1 MDILVITT
9 YYPPDTAVAAVRPYM
24 LAKYLTQRGHK
35 VTVLRS
41 GDFYN
46 SASDFFDMNIPV
58 RVISFLGP
66 DSPAERFARGELK
79 EVPVVE
85 HKSRIDFLPAVVR
98 KPLAWA
104 FNTCMRP
111 KRFKQAQAKI
121 AQRIEMQKA
130 ALDKLRDEHFDVV
143 FTTFSQQENI
153 AAGQYAKQLF
163 GCKLIQDY
171 RDPLARRLFHTRSE
185 YRVLKKIQDDSI
197 RNADGLTTVSEGF
210 RRELMKGLDVTT
222 PNITLY
228 NGYEPAAQEQ
238 SEEPVEAGVFS
249 FCYTGVLYGALSD
262 FTPLMQA
269 LDRLAKE
276 GRIDLSKVK
285 INYAGRDFARL
296 QEIAQEMDMTHIL
309 VNHGYV
315 SRGEAARL
323 QRISDIFLV
332 LSWNRKDSQGV
343 MPGKFYEGIRAKRT
357 ILSLVS
363 GDQPGSELH
372 ILNEKYH
379 YGFCYEACHKNEIF
393 DAFCDFLA
401 KSYEDKMNLGKI
413 QHEIT
418 TELEERFRYDN
429 IAKQLEDF
437 IQSL

>member
-1 MDILVITT
+1 MDILIITT

-24 LAKYLTQRGHK
+24 LAKYLTRLGHK

-46 SASDFFDMNIPV
+46 SASDFFDMSIPV

-66 DSPAERFARGELK
+66 DCPAERYARGELK

-85 HKSRIDFLPAVVR
+85 GRSRIDFLPAFIR
-98 KPLAWA
+98 KPLSWA
-104 FNTCMRP
+104 VNTCLRP
-111 KRFKQAQAKI
+111 SRFRRKQEAIAKRV
-121 AQRIEMQKA
+121 EMQKN
-130 ALDKLRDEHFDVV
+130 ALDALRNEHFDVV
-143 FTTFSQQENI
+143 FSTFSHQENI
-153 AAGQYAKQLF
+153 AAGQYAKKIF

-197 RNADGLTTVSEGF
+197 RCADGLTAVTEGF
-210 RRELMKGLDVTT
+210 RQELMKDLAVDT

-228 NGYEPAAQEQ
+228 NGYEPVSQQETY
-238 SEEPVEAGVFS
+238 EVEPGVFS
-249 FCYTGVLYGALSD
+249 FCYTGILYGQHSD
-262 FTPLMQA
+262 FTPLMKA
-269 LDRLAKE
+269 LQRLSKE
-276 GRIDLSKVK
+276 GRIDLSKVR
-285 INYAGRDFARL
+285 IHYAGRDFIQL
-296 QEIAQEMDMTHIL
+296 QEIAEKLDMTDVL

-315 SRGEAARL
+315 SRGEASRL
-323 QRISDIFLV
+323 QQISDIFLV

-363 GDQPGSELH
+363 GDWPGSELH
-372 ILNEKYH
+372 MINEMYG
-379 YGFCYEACHKNEIF
+379 YGFCYEASRDKTHF
-393 DAFCDFLA
+393 DCFCDFLA
-401 KSYEDKMNLGKI
+401 KCFEEKMTLGSIQQKI
-413 QHEIT
+413 NPA
-418 TELEERFRYDN
+418 LEERFRYDN

-437 IQSL
+437 IQTI

>member
-1 MDILVITT
+1 MDILIITT

-24 LAKYLTQRGHK
+24 LAKYLTRLGHK

-46 SASDFFDMNIPV
+46 SASDFFDMSIPV

-66 DSPAERFARGELK
+66 DCPAERYARGELK

-85 HKSRIDFLPAVVR
+85 GRSRIDFLPAFIR
-98 KPLAWA
+98 KPLSWA
-104 FNTCMRP
+104 VNTCLRP
-111 KRFKQAQAKI
+111 SRFRRKQEAIAKRV
-121 AQRIEMQKA
+121 EMQKN
-130 ALDKLRDEHFDVV
+130 ALDALRNEHFDVV
-143 FTTFSQQENI
+143 FSTFSHQENI
-153 AAGQYAKQLF
+153 AAGQYAKKIF

-197 RNADGLTTVSEGF
+197 RCADGLTAVTEGF
-210 RRELMKGLDVTT
+210 RQELMKDLAVDT

-228 NGYEPAAQEQ
+228 NGYEPVSQQETY
-238 SEEPVEAGVFS
+238 EVEPGVFS
-249 FCYTGVLYGALSD
+249 FCYTGILYGQHSD
-262 FTPLMQA
+262 FTPLMKA
-269 LDRLAKE
+269 LQRLSKE
-276 GRIDLSKVK
+276 GRIDLSKVR
-285 INYAGRDFARL
+285 IHYAGRDFIQL
-296 QEIAQEMDMTHIL
+296 QEIAEKLDMTDVL

-315 SRGEAARL
+315 SRGEASRL
-323 QRISDIFLV
+323 QQISDIFLV

-363 GDQPGSELH
+363 GDWPGSELH
-372 ILNEKYH
+372 MINEMYG
-379 YGFCYEACHKNEIF
+379 YGFCYEASRDKVHF
-393 DAFCDFLA
+393 DCFCDFLA
-401 KSYEDKMNLGKI
+401 KCFEEKMTLGSIQQKI
-413 QHEIT
+413 NPA
-418 TELEERFRYDN
+418 LEERFRYDN

-437 IQSL
+437 IQTI

>member
-1 MDILVITT
+1 MDILIITT

-24 LAKYLTQRGHK
+24 LSKYLTARGHK

-46 SASDFFDMNIPV
+46 SASEFFDMTIPV

-66 DSPAERFARGELK
+66 DCPAERYARGELK

-85 HKSRIDFLPAVVR
+85 GKSRIDFLPKALREPISRV
-98 KPLAWA
+98 
-104 FNTCMRP
+104 FNACMRP
-111 KRFKQAQAKI
+111 VRFKRKQEAI
-121 AQRIEMQKA
+121 AQRVELQKA
-130 ALDKLRDEHFDVV
+130 TLDNLRDEHFDVV
-143 FTTFSQQENI
+143 FTTFSHQENI
-153 AAGQYAKQLF
+153 AAGQYAKKIF

-197 RNADGLTTVSEGF
+197 RNADGLTAVTEGF
-210 RRELMKGLDVTT
+210 RQELTKGLDVTT

-228 NGYEPAAQEQ
+228 NGYEPVAQGETY
-238 SEEPVEAGVFS
+238 PVEAGVFS
-249 FCYTGVLYGALSD
+249 FCYTGILYGQHSD
-262 FTPLMQA
+262 FTPLMKA
-269 LDRLAKE
+269 LQRLSKE
-276 GRIDLSKVK
+276 GRIDLKKVR
-285 INYAGRDFARL
+285 INYAGKDFIQL
-296 QEIAQEMDMTHIL
+296 QEIAENLNMTDIL

-315 SRGEAARL
+315 SRGEASRL
-323 QRISDIFLV
+323 QQISDMFLV

-372 ILNEKYH
+372 MINEMYG
-379 YGFCYEACHKNEIF
+379 YGFCYEASRDKTHF

-401 KSYEDKMNLGKI
+401 RCYEEKMTLGSV
-413 QHEIT
+413 QQEINPA
-418 TELEERFRYDN
+418 LEARFRYDN
-429 IAKQLEDF
+429 IAAQLEDF
-437 IQSL
+437 IQSI

>member
-1 MDILVITT
+1 MDILIITT

-24 LAKYLTQRGHK
+24 LAKYLTRLGHK

-46 SASDFFDMNIPV
+46 SASDFFDMSIPV

-66 DSPAERFARGELK
+66 DCPAERYARGELK

-85 HKSRIDFLPAVVR
+85 GRSRIDFLPAFIR
-98 KPLAWA
+98 KPLSWA
-104 FNTCMRP
+104 VNTCLRP
-111 KRFKQAQAKI
+111 SRFKRKQEAIAK
-121 AQRIEMQKA
+121 RVEMQKN
-130 ALDKLRDEHFDVV
+130 ALDALRNEHFDVV
-143 FTTFSQQENI
+143 FSTFSHQENI
-153 AAGQYAKQLF
+153 AAGQYAKKLF

-197 RNADGLTTVSEGF
+197 RCADGLTAVTEGF
-210 RRELMKGLDVTT
+210 RQELMKDLAVDT

-228 NGYEPAAQEQ
+228 NGYEPVSQQETYKV
-238 SEEPVEAGVFS
+238 EPDVFS
-249 FCYTGVLYGALSD
+249 FCYTGILYGQHSD
-262 FTPLMQA
+262 FTPLMKA
-269 LDRLAKE
+269 LQRLSKE
-276 GRIDLSKVK
+276 GRIDLSKVR
-285 INYAGRDFARL
+285 IHYAGRDFIQL
-296 QEIAQEMDMTHIL
+296 QEIAEKLDMTDVL

-315 SRGEAARL
+315 SRGEASRL
-323 QRISDIFLV
+323 QQISDIFLV

-363 GDQPGSELH
+363 GDRSGSELH
-372 ILNEKYH
+372 MINEMYG
-379 YGFCYEACHKNEIF
+379 YGFCYEASRDKNHF
-393 DAFCDFLA
+393 DCFCDFLA
-401 KSYEDKMNLGKI
+401 KCFEEKMTLGSIQQKI
-413 QHEIT
+413 NPA
-418 TELEERFRYDN
+418 LEERFRYDN

-437 IQSL
+437 IQTI

>member
-1 MDILVITT
+1 MDILIITT

-46 SASDFFDMNIPV
+46 SASDFFDMDIPV

-66 DSPAERFARGELK
+66 DCPAERYARGELK

-85 HKSRIDFLPAVVR
+85 GKSRIDFLPKLIRRPLSWAV
-98 KPLAWA
+98 
-104 FNTCMRP
+104 NTCLRP
-111 KRFKQAQAKI
+111 RRFKRKQEAIAK
-121 AQRIEMQKA
+121 RVEMQKA
-130 ALDKLRDEHFDVV
+130 ALDAIRDEHFDVV
-143 FTTFSQQENI
+143 FTTFSHQENI
-153 AAGQYAKQLF
+153 AAGQYAKKLF

-197 RNADGLTTVSEGF
+197 RNADGLTAVTEGF
-210 RRELMKGLDVTT
+210 RQELLKDLDVTT

-228 NGYEPAAQEQ
+228 NGYEPVSQLETH
-238 SEEPVEAGVFS
+238 PVEPGVFS
-249 FCYTGVLYGALSD
+249 FCYTGILYGQHSD

-269 LDRLAKE
+269 LLRLSQE

-285 INYAGRDFARL
+285 INYAGRDFIQL
-296 QEIAQEMDMTHIL
+296 QEIAENLGMTQIL
-309 VNHGYV
+309 CNHGYV
-315 SRGEAARL
+315 SRGEASRL
-323 QRISDIFLV
+323 QQVSDIFLV
-332 LSWNRKDSQGV
+332 LSWNRNDSQGV
-343 MPGKFYEGIRAKRT
+343 MPAKFYEGIRAKRT

-363 GDQPGSELH
+363 GNLPGSELH
-372 ILNEKYH
+372 MINQMYG
-379 YGFCYEACHKNEIF
+379 YGFCYEASRDKSHF
-393 DAFCDFLA
+393 DSLCDFLA
-401 KSYEDKMNLGKI
+401 SCYKEKMETGKI
-413 QHEIT
+413 HHEVNPA
-418 TELEERFRYDN
+418 LEERFRYDN

-437 IQSL
+437 IQTI

>member
-1 MDILVITT
+1 MDILIITT

-35 VTVLRS
+35 VTILRS

-46 SASDFFDMNIPV
+46 SASDFFDMSIPV

-66 DSPAERFARGELK
+66 DCPAERYARGELK

-85 HKSRIDFLPAVVR
+85 GRSRIDFLPKLLK
-98 KPLAWA
+98 KPISWA

-111 KRFKQAQAKI
+111 VRFKRKQEAIAK
-121 AQRIEMQKA
+121 RVELQKA
-130 ALDKLRDEHFDVV
+130 ALDALREEHFDVV
-143 FTTFSQQENI
+143 FSTFSHQENI
-153 AAGQYAKQLF
+153 AAGQYAKKLF

-185 YRVLKKIQDDSI
+185 YRVLKRIQDDSI
-197 RNADGLTTVSEGF
+197 RNADGLTAVTEGF
-210 RRELMKGLDVTT
+210 RQELLKGLNVTT

-228 NGYEPAAQEQ
+228 NGYEPVSQ
-238 SEEPVEAGVFS
+238 SETYDVEPGVFS
-249 FCYTGVLYGALSD
+249 FCYTGILYGQHSD
-262 FTPLMQA
+262 FTPLLKA
-269 LDRLAKE
+269 LQRLSKE
-276 GRIDLSKVK
+276 GRIDLSKVR
-285 INYAGRDFARL
+285 INYAGRDFIQL
-296 QEIAQEMDMTHIL
+296 QEIAEKLDMTDIL

-315 SRGEAARL
+315 SRGEASRL
-323 QRISDIFLV
+323 QQISDIFLV

-372 ILNEKYH
+372 MINEMYD
-379 YGFCYEACHKNEIF
+379 YGFCYEASRDHAYF
-393 DAFCDFLA
+393 DRFCDFLA
-401 KSYEDKMNLGKI
+401 TCYEEKMMLGKI
-413 QHEIT
+413 QQEINP
-418 TELEERFRYDN
+418 ELELRFRYDK
-429 IAKQLEDF
+429 IAQQLEDF
-437 IQSL
+437 IQTI